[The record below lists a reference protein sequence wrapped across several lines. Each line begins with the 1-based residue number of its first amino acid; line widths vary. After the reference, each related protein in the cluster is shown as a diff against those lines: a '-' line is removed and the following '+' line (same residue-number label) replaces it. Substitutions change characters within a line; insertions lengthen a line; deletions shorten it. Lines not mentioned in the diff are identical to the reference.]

1 VTTEESFDYP
11 EGWKPKPGSVVKGPV
26 TEVTTYSGGNFGAYP
41 IVTIKTEAG
50 EVAAHAFHTALRN
63 QLAELNVQ
71 PGDEVAILYQGK
83 KQKRDGSGSYES
95 YRVKRLG
102 QEGQKFDCRRS
113 GSGPPKTRSRPTF
126 RATPRACVTFTVR
139 SRPERRPTF
148 PSEQNEPEADCSHA
162 SGSLL
167 QGDPSIGP
175 SHAT

>member
-102 QEGQKFDCRRS
+102 QEGQKFDWSQERQWAAEDPVPSDVPGDTEGLRDVHR
-113 GSGPPKTRSRPTF
+113 PLETR
-126 RATPRACVTFTVR
+126 
-139 SRPERRPTF
+139 E
-148 PSEQNEPEADCSHA
+148 EADV
-162 SGSLL
+162 
-167 QGDPSIGP
+167 PF
-175 SHAT
+175 